1 VVSKPHLRPPPAA
14 GLRCPASAGFASHF
28 IKKGNPMDIMVTAVV
43 AFSISIIAALIA
55 VIKRKPL
62 GKIVIYAVLALIVG
76 LPIGYFLAP
85 AIISFF

>member
-1 VVSKPHLRPPPAA
+1 
-14 GLRCPASAGFASHF
+14 
-28 IKKGNPMDIMVTAVV
+28 MDIMVTAVV